1 MEGRMLRRG
10 RVAVLGAYTA
20 QGLGYAVVVTS
31 LPALKAR
38 QQIDDTVVSLIVLGV
53 CVFAAG
59 GSFIADAVARRG
71 GSRAALVLGLALQA
85 VALPLIALPLPPALF
100 FAAFAVYGLGLG
112 AVDASSAMQ
121 GVILQRA
128 HGSPLL
134 GGFFAGYTAAAIVGA
149 LVVSA
154 ASGMTARVPAL
165 GAAIALLIAGVW
177 AAAVAAAGSRRF
189 AAEEH
194 PTGDAEGAQPRHRLP
209 VRGIWIFG
217 AVILAVF
224 VLDSAVSTWSTVYL
238 QDDLGVLAWVAPLGY
253 GAYQVAVLGTR
264 LATDV
269 LLRRAGARLLVAVAV
284 VVAAIGCVGVVALPS
299 PAAAIAGF
307 ALAGVATG
315 ALVPAAFGSA
325 GELDPARSD
334 EVIARVNV
342 FTYVGAVVGAV
353 AVGLLADG
361 PGLATAFLIP
371 AVAIAAVLLV
381 LRAFPR
387 RAPGAA
393 SGTRAQALDTLER

>member
-38 QQIDDTVVSLIVLGV
+38 QQVDDTTVSLIVLGV

-59 GSFIADAVARRG
+59 GSFLADAVARRG
-71 GSRAALVLGLALQA
+71 GSRAALVLGLGLQA
-85 VALPLIALPLPPALF
+85 VALPLVALPLPPALF
-100 FAAFAVYGLGLG
+100 FAAFALYGIGLG
-112 AVDASSAMQ
+112 AVDAASAMQ

-149 LVVSA
+149 LVVAA
-154 ASGMTARVPAL
+154 ASGVAARVPAL
-165 GAAIALLIAGVW
+165 GAAIALLLAGVW
-177 AAAVAAAGSRRF
+177 AAAVAAAGARRF
-189 AAEEH
+189 AVEEVVA
-194 PTGDAEGAQPRHRLP
+194 PTAAGPRRGLP

-238 QDDLGVLAWVAPLGY
+238 QDGLALIAWIAPLGY
-253 GAYQVAVLGTR
+253 GAYQLAVLVTR
-264 LATDV
+264 LATDA
-269 LLRRAGARLLVAVAV
+269 LLRRVGARTVVAGA
-284 VVAAIGCVGVVALPS
+284 VVAAAAGCLVVALLPL

-307 ALAGVATG
+307 ALSGAATG
-315 ALVPAAFGSA
+315 ALVPAAFAAA
-325 GELDPARSD
+325 GDLDPARSD

-342 FTYVGAVVGAV
+342 FNYVGAVLGGVSL
-353 AVGLLADG
+353 GLLADG
-361 PGLATAFLIP
+361 PGLGAAFLIP
-371 AVAIAAVLLV
+371 AVAIAAVLLA
-381 LRAFPR
+381 LRAFPPR
-387 RAPGAA
+387 PPGSATDSAA
-393 SGTRAQALDTLER
+393 DALDTLER